1 MCSAIKKSW
10 KVSNTYSES
19 WHLTSIKEIFKDS
32 HSISK
37 KDHTLAFSM
46 RCMTDH
52 HLKLCR
58 QGCKFCISSLAS
70 NGERKKIPFPP
81 FLKCLW
87 CSPHPGEFLVPAQ
100 PLERKTRPKRDRML
114 HVPSPLN
121 EQWGG
126 RTTTMYYTFFRYKGY
141 QPRQSAH
148 REWSQCLNITKEHCT
163 VPARSFYSF
172 FYSGKNKQLRYWG
185 IPWTFWQRGPS
196 DIMSWCRK
204 HPGCQN
210 VPMSKCPHAETY
222 MVPKCPSA
230 PTRGLHAIMSTVR
243 PWDNR

>member
-1 MCSAIKKSW
+1 MIIQKNWFTHISKENETNNFFNGVCIQKVGNLLPLRKCLRILIPSW
-10 KVSNTYSES
+10 
-19 WHLTSIKEIFKDS
+19 
-32 HSISK
+32 K

-114 HVPSPLN
+114 HVPHSIN
-121 EQWGG
+121 
-126 RTTTMYYTFFRYKGY
+126 
-141 QPRQSAH
+141 
-148 REWSQCLNITKEHCT
+148 
-163 VPARSFYSF
+163 
-172 FYSGKNKQLRYWG
+172 
-185 IPWTFWQRGPS
+185 
-196 DIMSWCRK
+196 
-204 HPGCQN
+204 
-210 VPMSKCPHAETY
+210 
-222 MVPKCPSA
+222 
-230 PTRGLHAIMSTVR
+230 
-243 PWDNR
+243 

>member
-1 MCSAIKKSW
+1 MIIEENYFIYNSWENEKKNNFFN
-10 KVSNTYSES
+10 VVHTYSES
-19 WHLTSIKEIFKDS
+19 WHLTSITEIFKDS
-32 HSISK
+32 HSILK

-70 NGERKKIPFPP
+70 NGERKKFPFPP

-126 RTTTMYYTFFRYKGY
+126 RTTTKGINLLLDGT
-141 QPRQSAH
+141 QS
-148 REWSQCLNITKEHCT
+148 SD
-163 VPARSFYSF
+163 SF
-172 FYSGKNKQLRYWG
+172 F
-185 IPWTFWQRGPS
+185 PW
-196 DIMSWCRK
+196 C
-204 HPGCQN
+204 
-210 VPMSKCPHAETY
+210 
-222 MVPKCPSA
+222 
-230 PTRGLHAIMSTVR
+230 
-243 PWDNR
+243 

>member
-1 MCSAIKKSW
+1 M
-10 KVSNTYSES
+10 VSFNSKENKNILFQRTYSEAHKVGNLLPSRKCLRILIPS
-19 WHLTSIKEIFKDS
+19 W
-32 HSISK
+32 K

-100 PLERKTRPKRDRML
+100 PLDRKTRPKRDRML

-126 RTTTMYYTFFRYKGY
+126 RTSTMYYYTFFLYKGY
-141 QPRQSAH
+141 QPRRRRIGNDH
-148 REWSQCLNITKEHCT
+148 
-163 VPARSFYSF
+163 
-172 FYSGKNKQLRYWG
+172 
-185 IPWTFWQRGPS
+185 
-196 DIMSWCRK
+196 
-204 HPGCQN
+204 N
-210 VPMSKCPHAETY
+210 V
-222 MVPKCPSA
+222 
-230 PTRGLHAIMSTVR
+230 
-243 PWDNR
+243 